1 MADTTSTKIPQSTR
15 IKIVFT
21 GTYNTGAK
29 TSVCDRYVRGEFTK
43 CPAPTIGFG
52 NYEKSTV
59 VDGNAFLLE
68 IVGLKPLFY
77 FSTHTQRAQETA
89 RRLVKNRYGRR
100 RKIYA
105 AAAADV

>member
-1 MADTTSTKIPQSTR
+1 MADTTRTKNPQSTR

-43 CPAPTIGFG
+43 CPAPTIGAQFCQ
-52 NYEKSTV
+52 KSTV
-59 VDGNAFLLE
+59 VDGNGFLLE

-77 FSTHTQRAQETA
+77 FSTHSHTKSTKRPQWLSVT
-89 RRLVKNRYGRR
+89 NRYGRQ
-100 RKIYA
+100 
-105 AAAADV
+105 

>member
-1 MADTTSTKIPQSTR
+1 MAETSTKISQSTR

-52 NYEKSTV
+52 YYEKSTV

-68 IVGLKPLFY
+68 INGLQSLPLCCLSPTK
-77 FSTHTQRAQETA
+77 STKRPQWLSVT
-89 RRLVKNRYGRR
+89 NRYGRQ
-100 RKIYA
+100 
-105 AAAADV
+105 